1 MAQAHDVDGG
11 PALPGSPVA
20 DSGLLR
26 RIEAIA
32 ADVEGTAGPPSAE
45 AWTEA
50 LAARL
55 EAGFEERLATEM
67 AALREDLAD
76 ALEELSAGLQQ
87 QLAAIRA
94 AMDDKPAGESG

>member
-1 MAQAHDVDGG
+1 MDAQ
-11 PALPGSPVA
+11 PAQPAPQA
-20 DSGLLR
+20 TRSGLLG

-32 ADVEGTAGPPSAE
+32 ADVDATPPPPSE
-45 AWTEA
+45 AWIET

-55 EAGFEERLATEM
+55 EAGMEERLATEM

-87 QLAAIRA
+87 QMAAIRDA
-94 AMDDKPAGESG
+94 IGDKPAGESG

>member
-1 MAQAHDVDGG
+1 MDGQPAQ
-11 PALPGSPVA
+11 PAPQVA
-20 DSGLLR
+20 ASGLLG

-32 ADVEGTAGPPSAE
+32 ADVEAAPAPPSE
-45 AWTEA
+45 AWIET

-55 EAGFEERLATEM
+55 EAGMEERLAAEM

-87 QLAAIRA
+87 QMTAIRA
-94 AMDDKPAGESG
+94 AIGDKPAGESR

>member
-1 MAQAHDVDGG
+1 MTEAHDMDG
-11 PALPGSPVA
+11 PPVRPHTPVA
-20 DSGLLR
+20 DADLLR

-32 ADVEGTAGPPSAE
+32 ADVEAVPGPPPSE
-45 AWTEA
+45 AWLEV

-55 EAGFEERLATEM
+55 ESGFEERLATEM

-87 QLAAIRA
+87 QLAAIRDTIA
-94 AMDDKPAGESG
+94 GKTAGESG

>member
-1 MAQAHDVDGG
+1 MAENHDAVGRPAQPAPQA
-11 PALPGSPVA
+11 A

-32 ADVEGTAGPPSAE
+32 ADVQAAPATPPSE
-45 AWTEA
+45 AWITA

-55 EAGFEERLATEM
+55 QAGVDERLASEM

-76 ALEELSAGLQQ
+76 ALEDLTAGLQQ
-87 QLAAIRA
+87 QMAAIRDSIA
-94 AMDDKPAGESG
+94 DKPAGESR